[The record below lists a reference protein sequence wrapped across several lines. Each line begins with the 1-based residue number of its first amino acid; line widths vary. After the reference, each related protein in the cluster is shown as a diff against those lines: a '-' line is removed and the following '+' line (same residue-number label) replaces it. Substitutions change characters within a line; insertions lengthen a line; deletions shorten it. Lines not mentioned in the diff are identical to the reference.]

1 MSKNNRNKA
10 HVVKKVEATNE
21 TLTSRAGIN
30 LFTSICM
37 QSRSSP

>member
-1 MSKNNRNKA
+1 MLRNNRNKA

-30 LFTSICM
+30 ILARI
-37 QSRSSP
+37 